1 MATNKR
7 TYPNDYFAW
16 YNDEDRLAILTQDTT
31 ATSGERTSE
40 KYDSFQGDGNLSG
53 TITNMTTDGS
63 TVTVTCS
70 AAHSLATNDR
80 VAISGTR
87 HYDENYAITV
97 TSSTTFTF
105 SSSAV
110 GGTADTVSDL
120 DVSSGTATVTTSAAH
135 GYSEGDV
142 VYIDESTDAY
152 DEEVTIVTVPD
163 STHFTYTTSKGDT
176 TNKTGTV
183 GDTGAFASLFIDNG
197 LRITYTAK
205 YGTIDAQTEDLKTEA
220 GLDSGLHPAVVCY
233 MKARM
238 FEDVGD
244 VQKAQ
249 YFKVM
254 YDKMIKQ
261 YPLRKS
267 GVRALSVPKM

>member
-53 TITNMTTDGS
+53 TITDADCSGTTITFTS
-63 TVTVTCS
+63 S
-70 AAHSLATNDR
+70 AHGLATGDR
-80 VAISGTR
+80 VSISGTTNFN
-87 HYDENYAITV
+87 DDNLASQSV
-97 TSSTTFTF
+97 
-105 SSSAV
+105 
-110 GGTADTVSDL
+110 TVSDANTFTMTR
-120 DVSSGTATVTTSAAH
+120 STS
-135 GYSEGDV
+135 
-142 VYIDESTDAY
+142 
-152 DEEVTIVTVPD
+152 D
-163 STHFTYTTSKGDT
+163 SN
-176 TNKTGTV
+176 TNETGTFV
-183 GDTGAFASLFIDNG
+183 SLFINNG
-197 LRITYTAK
+197 LRITYTSK

-238 FEDVGD
+238 FEDGGD
-244 VQKAQ
+244 IEKAQ
-249 YFKVM
+249 YFKTM
-254 YDKMIKQ
+254 YDKMVKQ

-267 GVRALSVPKM
+267 GVRSLSVPRL